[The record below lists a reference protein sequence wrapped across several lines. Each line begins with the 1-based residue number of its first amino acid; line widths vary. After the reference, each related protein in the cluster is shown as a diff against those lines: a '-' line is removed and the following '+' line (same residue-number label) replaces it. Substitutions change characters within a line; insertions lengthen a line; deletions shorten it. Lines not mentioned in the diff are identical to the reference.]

1 MASMTGA
8 EEKWQS
14 SPIRWHLSDYSARR
28 DARDQWEL
36 IKTFH
41 CRSCPHSSLS
51 LQYIS
56 PTQHRFVWL
65 TKLSHE
71 NSCIEHWN
79 SVWSLTELLA
89 GTPGGHVISQGG
101 LNTTR
106 NAKKN
111 QHLFKPG
118 KWFNWSI
125 HISSRYLTSPGS
137 HTFKKRKL
145 KKRFFRATQ
154 YFNIFQKPV

>member
-8 EEKWQS
+8 EERWQS

-111 QHLFKPG
+111 QQPFKPG

-125 HISSRYLTSPGS
+125 HIWSRQVLDLTLVP
-137 HTFKKRKL
+137 TLLRKENWM
-145 KKRFFRATQ
+145 KDFAWSEGQ
-154 YFNIFQKPV
+154 HIF